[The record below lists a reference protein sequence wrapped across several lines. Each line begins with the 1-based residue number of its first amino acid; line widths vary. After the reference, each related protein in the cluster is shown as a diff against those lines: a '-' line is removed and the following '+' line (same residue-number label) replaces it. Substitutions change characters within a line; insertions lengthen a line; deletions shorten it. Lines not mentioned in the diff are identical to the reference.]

1 MSTEFDPKKIIN
13 FEKDYYKILAIDKN
27 SFPSGNNRND
37 VISRTKILEDAF
49 RKCARK
55 AHPDFGGTEEQFLD
69 LVRARRILEDSILRK
84 IYDSGEFVEFNFG
97 ETSDESFAVD
107 WTKIGT
113 YRKGTPEDTIG
124 FSLFLKLCEKKEELG
139 LIPAFYPTSNEHNY
153 QWDFVI
159 KDSTKNK
166 LVISIVND
174 ENEVLRLTNSDEIQN
189 SLPFKIYICIPES
202 SLVFSRDNNKILDPF
217 GKTLINGNILS
228 ANYNDLDLLESTNL
242 NSTNEYL
249 ENKLLSNIVSFLNG
263 ELKSKK
269 VSNQKKWMNSE
280 ELKELDKEKLR
291 EIVNFKSFEIANIPN
306 ADSWVDSIDKKPIK
320 RLVNVKPELPL

>member
-13 FEKDYYKILAIDKN
+13 FEKNYYEILAIDKN

-55 AHPDFGGTEEQFLD
+55 AHPDFGGSEEQFLD

-124 FSLFLKLCEKKEELG
+124 FSLFLKICEKKEELG

-249 ENKLLSNIVSFLNG
+249 ENKLPSNIVSFLNG

>member
-13 FEKDYYKILAIDKN
+13 FEKDYYEILAIDKH

-55 AHPDFGGTEEQFLD
+55 AHPDFGGSEEQFLD

-249 ENKLLSNIVSFLNG
+249 ENKLPSNIVSFLNG

-269 VSNQKKWMNSE
+269 VSNQKKWMSSE

-291 EIVNFKSFEIANIPN
+291 EIVNFKSFEIADIPN

>member
-55 AHPDFGGTEEQFLD
+55 AHPDFGGSEEQFLD
-69 LVRARRILEDSILRK
+69 LVRARRVLEDSILRK

-124 FSLFLKLCEKKEELG
+124 FSLFLKICEKKEELG

-202 SLVFSRDNNKILDPF
+202 SLVFSRDNNTILDPF
-217 GKTLINGNILS
+217 GKT
-228 ANYNDLDLLESTNL
+228 
-242 NSTNEYL
+242 
-249 ENKLLSNIVSFLNG
+249 
-263 ELKSKK
+263 
-269 VSNQKKWMNSE
+269 
-280 ELKELDKEKLR
+280 
-291 EIVNFKSFEIANIPN
+291 
-306 ADSWVDSIDKKPIK
+306 
-320 RLVNVKPELPL
+320 